1 MCPWPCSGPVA
12 YPDAIATLGK
22 ALALNKESADLFNAL
37 GLAFA
42 EMKKMPEAAEHFKK
56 ALALDP
62 NLSQAKG
69 NLERF
74 EKADD
79 KAR

>member
-1 MCPWPCSGPVA
+1 MLRSGSI
-12 YPDAIATLGK
+12 PDAIATLGK

-42 EMKKMPEAAEHFKK
+42 EMKKMPEAAQHFKR

-62 NLSQAKG
+62 NLSEAKR

-74 EKADD
+74 EKI
-79 KAR
+79 